1 MWRVRRRS
9 VCGVVAA
16 MFIVGLA
23 LSMLG
28 HNIPRW
34 LYLSIPYIGL
44 GMFLR
49 QTSGKWDKVRTTH
62 IMCMGVITLI
72 GMFVEWMI
80 YYRHCIAME
89 TSILTPLFMY
99 MLMLMA
105 FRARS
110 KNIVVIITGK
120 LGKTTTLPI
129 YIYHRTI
136 YALLLAVT
144 PPYIKD
150 FYKPMAL

>member
-1 MWRVRRRS
+1 
-9 VCGVVAA
+9 
-16 MFIVGLA
+16 
-23 LSMLG
+23 
-28 HNIPRW
+28 
-34 LYLSIPYIGL
+34 
-44 GMFLR
+44 
-49 QTSGKWDKVRTTH
+49 
-62 IMCMGVITLI
+62 MCMGVITLI

-144 PPYIKD
+144 PPLYQRLLQTYGALIVFFVTGCTVIIIMQFGGWIKMRISR
-150 FYKPMAL
+150 KTVEN